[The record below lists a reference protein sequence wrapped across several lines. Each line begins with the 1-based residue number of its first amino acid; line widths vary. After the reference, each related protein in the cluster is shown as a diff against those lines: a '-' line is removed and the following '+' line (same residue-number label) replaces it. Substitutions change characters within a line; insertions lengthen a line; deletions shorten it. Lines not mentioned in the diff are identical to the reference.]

1 MKFSD
6 KLNEFDVLDLLNEYH
21 SELRKL
27 KNKLTYVKKRIG
39 ELEDEYQRILRRQEK
54 KASRLISDDQ
64 FAEFPENMNSE
75 DDTAALTVDTVEE
88 AETVQRKK
96 REPKEK
102 KVKKTTRKKKSAKLG
117 RKQQPLSEWDQMIV
131 DAVKTKGK
139 AAINSEI
146 LETVTKVAIERGLY
160 KDEEKT
166 KAKINQCLVKL
177 TADNRKA
184 LIKVPYSGR
193 GFGYALPKWVDKE
206 GQILEAY
213 SY

>member
-102 KVKKTTRKKKSAKLG
+102 KSKENHPEK
-117 RKQQPLSEWDQMIV
+117 
-131 DAVKTKGK
+131 
-139 AAINSEI
+139 EI
-146 LETVTKVAIERGLY
+146 C
-160 KDEEKT
+160 
-166 KAKINQCLVKL
+166 KIRPQ
-177 TADNRKA
+177 TAT
-184 LIKVPYSGR
+184 I
-193 GFGYALPKWVDKE
+193 
-206 GQILEAY
+206 I
-213 SY
+213 